1 MLTTD
6 QDAVRKAGRA
16 MLQIALSCRENMT
29 NSGIVARIAG
39 DARSRLHAGH
49 VPRDQGHR
57 AAGTTGRAPRGP
69 PGVCSMSAVPQ
80 KRGE

>member
-49 VPRDQGHR
+49 VLRVIRDIER
-57 AAGTTGRAPRGP
+57 LERLPALP
-69 PGVCSMSAVPQ
+69 AVPQ
-80 KRGE
+80 ASAA